1 MLKLPVDNLDLA
13 ISHSTLNLMEMFRRD
28 PYTKDLSV
36 GVLDVHSHEVETPE
50 TVGAR
55 VEKALQLL
63 PKESL
68 WIDPDCGLKTR
79 TIDEAKG
86 KLVNM
91 VAAVKRLRAEA
102 VAN

>member
-1 MLKLPVDNLDLA
+1 
-13 ISHSTLNLMEMFRRD
+13 MFRRD
-28 PYTKDLSV
+28 PFTKELSV

-50 TVGAR
+50 TVRAR
-55 VEKALQLL
+55 IEKALQLL

-86 KLVNM
+86 KLINM
-91 VAAVKRLRAEA
+91 LDAVRRLRAEA
-102 VAN
+102 RIN

>member
-1 MLKLPVDNLDLA
+1 MTGVQTCALP
-13 ISHSTLNLMEMFRRD
+13 IW
-28 PYTKDLSV
+28 
-36 GVLDVHSHEVETPE
+36 VLDVHSHEVETSE
-50 TVGAR
+50 TVRAR

-91 VAAVKRLRAEA
+91 VAAVKRLRAE
-102 VAN
+102 VGAN